1 MTVAELDK
9 MLREF
14 SGMEENWYRIYCE
27 NVPPND
33 PEAKK
38 RYIEYIDK
46 NRLALNTPQ
55 LYYNAWNEKDI
66 TYETFEEFKKRAL
79 EEKRLL
85 SVHAEKEGIKKWL
98 NIQKHGRFSSMY
110 DHYHSFIEMNYMYS
124 GRCTNIVD
132 GKRIEMDTGDVV
144 IMKPGSVH
152 RIVWTG
158 ENDILMNIILLP
170 HASATILN
178 KTLVGESDLSAFLV
192 DAVYS
197 QTMTPNHLYLK
208 LSKSPSVSNLLNLL
222 MCEYFDPDQIAAE
235 FMVGSYLQ
243 AIFALIW
250 RESVLRP
257 DIAVY
262 YKKPSSI
269 LADIIVYIRDN
280 CVTCTRE
287 SVAEHFGYS
296 GSRISNIL
304 ANGVG
309 RGFVQLRNEFRME
322 LAEQYLSSTSLSVRA
337 VAEECG
343 FKNMNQFYKNYKSY
357 FNKLPREQSS
367 NIAKS
372 IS

>member
-14 SGMEENWYRIYCE
+14 SGMEENLYRIYRE

-98 NIQKHGRFSSMY
+98 NIQNTVVFPACTITTTI
-110 DHYHSFIEMNYMYS
+110 FEMNYMYS
-124 GRCTNIVD
+124 GRCTTLWTVKDEN
-132 GKRIEMDTGDVV
+132 DTGDVV

-178 KTLVGESDLSAFLV
+178 KTLVGDSDLSAFLV

-197 QTMTPNHLYLK
+197 QTLTPNHLYLK
-208 LSKSPSVSNLLNLL
+208 LSKSPSISNLLDLL

-250 RESVLRP
+250 RESVLHP
-257 DIAVY
+257 EIAVY

-269 LADIIVYIRDN
+269 LADIIAYIRDN

-304 ANGVG
+304 AEGIG
-309 RGFVQLRNEFRME
+309 SSFVQLRNEFRME
-322 LAEQYLSSTSLSVRA
+322 LAEQYLTSTNLS
-337 VAEECG
+337 EEL
-343 FKNMNQFYKNYKSY
+343 
-357 FNKLPREQSS
+357 LPRYRFYEHEPVL
-367 NIAKS
+367 
-372 IS
+372 